1 MSTSLLQ
8 PASPAAAATPIAQ
21 PRSQAPSSAPAA
33 PAESAPAMPNPR
45 LRIDPALS
53 LVVIEFRDSVGEVSL
68 SIPTPKE
75 LEAYRDQPKAEP
87 EPAPQVDV
95 SR

>member
-1 MSTSLLQ
+1 MLQ
-8 PASPAAAATPIAQ
+8 PASPASSSTPILP
-21 PRSQAPSSAPAA
+21 PRGQTPATAEAA
-33 PAESAPAMPNPR
+33 PKEVAPGFPNPR

-53 LVVIEFRDSVGEVSL
+53 LVVIEFRDSVGELSL

-75 LEAYRDQPKAEP
+75 LEAYRDQPRP
-87 EPAPQVDV
+87 EAPSSSVDV